1 MHWDLHGNKTISLF
15 VLSEHLNF
23 ESTQL
28 HATEF
33 QIQNYTRKIN
43 NCMQKQVYF
52 ATHFFFLL
60 DRISTPT

>member
-1 MHWDLHGNKTISLF
+1 MHWDPHGNITISLF

-33 QIQNYTRKIN
+33 KIQNYTRKIN
-43 NCMQKQVYF
+43 NCMRKQAYF
-52 ATHFFFLL
+52 ATLFFLL
-60 DRISTPT
+60 DRFSTLT

>member
-1 MHWDLHGNKTISLF
+1 MHWDPHGNITISLL

-23 ESTQL
+23 GSTQL

-33 QIQNYTRKIN
+33 KIHNYTRKI

-52 ATHFFFLL
+52 APLFFFFLQ
-60 DRISTPT
+60 DIISTLT